1 MTGDDSVRTQC
12 SYCGV
17 GCGISVR
24 TTIDQSGAPVI
35 AKVSGDKLHPA
46 NAGRLCTKGA
56 THAEMMAAPGRMTTA
71 YHRPERGQ
79 APVPLPVDDAVR
91 ETADRLRAILDEHG
105 PDAIAL
111 YVSGQMSLEAQY
123 LATKLAKGYLR
134 TKHIEAN
141 SRLCMASAGTGY
153 KQSLGA
159 DGPPGSYD
167 DFEHADLFFVT
178 GANMADCHPIL
189 FLRMA
194 DRLKAGAKL
203 IVVDPRRTETA
214 ARADLFLQ
222 IAPGTDLALLN
233 GLLHLLVA
241 DGAIDTDFIAEHTE
255 GWEAMPE
262 FLADYPPE
270 RVAELTGLPEADIR
284 TAATMIAEAGEWM
297 SLWTMGLNQST
308 HGTWNT
314 NALINLHLATG
325 AICRPGSG
333 PFSLTGQPNAMGGRE
348 MGYMG
353 PGLPGQRS
361 LLSPADRAFV
371 ETAWELPEGTLRTEA
386 GQGTIDMF
394 AGLADG
400 EIKAAWII
408 CTNPVATVANRKT
421 VIAGLEAAELVVVQ
435 DAYTETAT
443 NSYADLLLPATLW
456 AESDAVMVN
465 SERNVTLLRRSVDPV
480 GEARPDWLLI
490 AQVATAMG
498 FPGFDFTSSAEVFDE
513 LRQFTNPATGYD
525 LSGMSYDRL
534 REGPMQWPCNDS
546 DSPRNPIR
554 YRNDGIHQP
563 LHVDA
568 DGHTPALAF
577 ATPSRRAVFFPRP
590 HLPAAELPDDDYPFL
605 LNTGRLQ
612 HQWHTMT
619 KTGKVTK
626 LTKLDPEPFVEVHP
640 DDAARLDLKPGDQLE
655 IASRRGRAVLPV
667 RISDRVRPGDCF
679 APFHWND
686 EQGEYLTINAVTNDA
701 VDPTSLQPE
710 FKACAVALRRVG
722 PAAESSTGVPI
733 QQGSPEAGRLP
744 QHAMPAGQPAPPT
757 VHTGQPSADT
767 RQPVGFAP
775 ESPAVPGPGHGGPH
789 PLAVMLGLDAG
800 ISPLLSE
807 AERVYL
813 GGYLAALQ
821 TLPVSGQPVLP
832 ATAPLSPQA
841 RLWIDGMLAGAYSR
855 GPGTAGESAGSP
867 DTGMPVGGQPFDN
880 PPFGDFSSGGA
891 VANGGPTVDAV
902 PGRPGAVGV
911 SAGGAEPGAGGA
923 LSTTVTVLWASQTG
937 NAEELA
943 ASVAARLADGGF
955 APKLLDMDSCEPTA
969 LDGDVLVVTSTF
981 GDGGPPD
988 NGADFLARLE
998 DDALRLPRIRYA
1010 VFALGDSSYDDF
1022 CGHGRTLD
1030 TLLSARGAHRLLPRV
1045 DSEPDFDDAADQW
1058 ITDVLTA
1065 ITPNPDTSPG
1075 SAPSGPGSAPS
1086 GPDSSAAD
1094 LGSPSDVG
1102 SLADVGSPAGTPTT
1116 FGTSS
1121 AGSAL
1126 TGIPSTAGTPRFGSV
1141 PPATTFPPAA
1151 PLVGSPSADAG
1162 NHFGTTLPGSTA
1174 PATPGFAPVP
1184 TGTWPPGF
1192 TATTQHSAIQG
1203 AAPQPYPA
1211 QAASRPSGRGGA
1223 SVLDRP
1229 QTTPSRRAPAAPF
1242 TRQSPVLA
1250 TLMRNEVLSA
1260 PGSPKEVRRFG
1271 FDLHKLDAPYEVGDS
1286 LGVLPTNCDDL
1297 VAEWL
1302 AATGLDGR
1310 RAVEVDGRELLLT
1323 DALRTHF
1330 DITKVSNDL
1339 LGFIAERNPHPQL
1352 AKLLRRDNRN
1362 ELASYL
1368 WDRQA
1373 VDVLRDFPVRT
1384 DLVDW
1389 LGALKKLQP
1398 RQYSISSSPLTTPDE
1413 VQLTVGVLRYG
1424 DPVGD
1429 SVRRGGVC
1437 STFLADR
1444 AGAEVP
1450 IFLQRAPHFRPP
1462 LDPTVP
1468 MIMVGPGTGIAPF
1481 RGFLHERRA
1490 VGATGRNWL
1499 FFGDQHAA
1507 HNFYYRTELEDMF
1520 RSGFLTRLDL
1530 AFSRDQRERIYVQHR
1545 MIEHGAELWSW
1556 LCEGAH
1562 FYVCGDAA
1570 RMAKDVDDTL
1580 LRIARIH
1587 GKLDEAGALAFKKQL
1602 VAEKRYVRDVY

>member
-1 MTGDDSVRTQC
+1 MIGAMTGADFRDADTVRTQC

-17 GCGISVR
+17 GCGISVQ
-24 TTIDQSGAPVI
+24 TKTDQSGARLI

-56 THAEMMAAPGRMTTA
+56 THAEMMAAPGRMETA

-79 APVPLPVDDAVR
+79 VPVPLPVDEAVH
-91 ETADRLRAILDEHG
+91 ETAARLRAILDEHG

-167 DFEHADLFFVT
+167 DFEHADLFFVS

-194 DRLKAGAKL
+194 ERLKAGAKL

-241 DGAIDTDFIAEHTE
+241 DGAIDAGFIAEHTE
-255 GWEAMPE
+255 GWDAMPE
-262 FLADYPPE
+262 FLADYPPA
-270 RVAELTGLPEADIR
+270 RVAELTGLAEADIR

-314 NALINLHLATG
+314 NALVNLHLATG

-361 LLSPADRAFV
+361 LLSPADRTFV
-371 ETAWELPEGTLRTEA
+371 ETAWDLPAGTLRTEA
-386 GQGTIDMF
+386 GPGTIDMF
-394 AGLADG
+394 RGLADG
-400 EIKAAWII
+400 EIKGAWII

-443 NSYADLLLPATLW
+443 NAYADLLLPATLW
-456 AESDAVMVN
+456 AEADAVMVN
-465 SERNVTLLRRSVDPV
+465 SERNVTLLRQSVDPV
-480 GEARPDWLLI
+480 GDARPDWLLI

-498 FPGFDFTSSAEVFDE
+498 FPGFDFASSADVFDE
-513 LRQFTNPATGYD
+513 LRRFTNPATGYD

-534 REGPMQWPCNDS
+534 REGPMQWPCADAET
-546 DSPRNPIR
+546 PRNPIR
-554 YRNDGIHQP
+554 YVNDGVHQP
-563 LHVDA
+563 LHTAA
-568 DGHTPALAF
+568 DGTVPRLAF
-577 ATPSRRAVFFPRP
+577 ATPSRRAVFFARP

-619 KTGKVTK
+619 KTGKVAK
-626 LTKLDPEPFVEVHP
+626 LTKLNGTPFVEVHP
-640 DDAARLDLKPGDQLE
+640 DDAQRLGLASGDQLE

-667 RISDRVRPGDCF
+667 QISDRVRPGDCF

-701 VDPTSLQPE
+701 VDPASLQPE

-722 PAAESSTGVPI
+722 PATA
-733 QQGSPEAGRLP
+733 PEQA
-744 QHAMPAGQPAPPT
+744 PA
-757 VHTGQPSADT
+757 
-767 RQPVGFAP
+767 QPVQL
-775 ESPAVPGPGHGGPH
+775 PAQPGPH
-789 PLAVMLGLDAG
+789 PLAGILGLDAG
-800 ISPLLSE
+800 TAPTLSE
-807 AERVYL
+807 TERIYL

-821 TLPVSGQPVLP
+821 SLPVTGQPVLP
-832 ATAPLSPQA
+832 AGAPLSAQS
-841 RLWIDGMLAGAYSR
+841 RLWVDGLLAGMYSR
-855 GPGTAGESAGSP
+855 TAADPATE
-867 DTGMPVGGQPFDN
+867 
-880 PPFGDFSSGGA
+880 
-891 VANGGPTVDAV
+891 PTPAA
-902 PGRPGAVGV
+902 P
-911 SAGGAEPGAGGA
+911 
-923 LSTTVTVLWASQTG
+923 VTVLWASQTG

-943 ASVAARLADGGF
+943 ATVAARLSAAGF
-955 APKLLDMDSCEPTA
+955 LPTLLDMDSCELSA
-969 LDGDVLVVTSTF
+969 LTGDILLVTSTF

-988 NGADFLARLE
+988 NGADFWTRLE
-998 DDALRLPRIRYA
+998 DSIVRLNGVRYA

-1022 CGHGRTLD
+1022 CGHGRKLD
-1030 TLLSARGAHRLLPRV
+1030 RLFAERGAKPLAARV
-1045 DSEPDFDDAADQW
+1045 DSEPDFADAADRW
-1058 ITDVLTA
+1058 LDEVLAALGSAAPDDSTA
-1065 ITPNPDTSPG
+1065 PDEPG
-1075 SAPSGPGSAPS
+1075 SGG
-1086 GPDSSAAD
+1086 
-1094 LGSPSDVG
+1094 LGSP
-1102 SLADVGSPAGTPTT
+1102 
-1116 FGTSS
+1116 
-1121 AGSAL
+1121 
-1126 TGIPSTAGTPRFGSV
+1126 
-1141 PPATTFPPAA
+1141 
-1151 PLVGSPSADAG
+1151 
-1162 NHFGTTLPGSTA
+1162 
-1174 PATPGFAPVP
+1174 
-1184 TGTWPPGF
+1184 
-1192 TATTQHSAIQG
+1192 
-1203 AAPQPYPA
+1203 APQPVSGPTLPQPA
-1211 QAASRPSGRGGA
+1211 GRGGA
-1223 SVLDRP
+1223 IVLERP
-1229 QTTPSRRAPAAPF
+1229 LAPTPTPAPARAQRSAPAPF
-1242 TRQSPVLA
+1242 TRHSPVRA
-1250 TLMRNEVLSA
+1250 TLMRNEILSS

-1271 FDLHKLDAPYEVGDS
+1271 FDLHDLDASYEVGDS
-1286 LGVLPTNCDDL
+1286 LGVLPANGPEL
-1297 VAEWL
+1297 VTEWL
-1302 AATGLDGR
+1302 TATGLDGR
-1310 RAVEVDGRELLLT
+1310 RVIELDDRELTLT
-1323 DALRTHF
+1323 EALRSHY
-1330 DITKVSNDL
+1330 DITKVSQDL

-1362 ELASYL
+1362 ELANYL

-1389 LGALKKLQP
+1389 LGTLKKLQP

-1413 VQLTVGVLRYG
+1413 VQLTVGVVRYG
-1424 DPVGD
+1424 EPAGD
-1429 SVRRGGVC
+1429 TARRGGVC

-1462 LDPTVP
+1462 LDPNAP

-1507 HNFYYRTELEDMF
+1507 QNFYYRTELEDMF

-1556 LCEGAH
+1556 LREGGY

-1580 LRIARIH
+1580 LKIARIH